1 MIKDIVIVGGGF
13 SGYMT
18 ALLIKHA
25 FGSDLWP
32 ELTLTVIE
40 SSSIG
45 TVGVGES
52 TAQNVPMLLSK
63 MGIDPYKFMKEAN
76 GTFKMSARFDNWNY
90 EGESFHHM
98 LHALS
103 IMLDLELDHTRT
115 NIFDFYNPYTA

>member
-18 ALLIKHA
+18 ALLVRYA
-25 FGSDLWP
+25 FGTNLWP
-32 ELTLTVIE
+32 ELTVTVIE

-52 TAQNVPMLLSK
+52 TAQNVPILLNRV
-63 MGIDPYKFMKEAN
+63 GIDPYKFMKETN

-90 EGESFHHM
+90 EGESYHHM

-103 IMLDLELDHTRT
+103 VMLDLKIENLSLIH
-115 NIFDFYNPYTA
+115 I